1 MAERDPGPEEV
12 REPGTTG
19 RYVITIDP
27 TATQQGL
34 EVLDQQVGVS
44 LDETAEAGEVDAE
57 ALTNPEA
64 SVFLPDLGILIV
76 GGLSA
81 EQVSKVQALTKEDNP
96 VLAIVPER
104 SDYRALRSPSD
115 SAIR

>member
-57 ALTNPEA
+57 AQL
-64 SVFLPDLGILIV
+64 
-76 GGLSA
+76 
-81 EQVSKVQALTKEDNP
+81 
-96 VLAIVPER
+96 
-104 SDYRALRSPSD
+104 
-115 SAIR
+115 